1 MREIVLDSIVVPDFG
16 KPIIEP
22 RIPRKEYE
30 RRISLAREAMNK
42 KRLDALVVY
51 GDREHSA
58 NMAFLCG
65 YDPRFEESLL
75 VLPRD
80 GVSTLMVGNEGW
92 GYADVALQIEVE
104 KMLVQCFSLIGQPR
118 DRMKELTLFMR
129 EAGIRQSMKVG
140 VVGWKYFTEADFAN
154 PGNALEIPSYLAD
167 SLREIVGPSGVVVN
181 ANDIL
186 MDPDNGLRVS
196 NSADQI
202 ATFEFAATVA
212 SEGVREMIEKVEP
225 GMTEYEAVQLMKFNG
240 IPLSCHVMLSTGRRA
255 SYGLPS
261 PSMKTIER
269 GDPLTTGLGLWGTLI
284 CRQGYVVEG
293 PSELAGIQPSYLKE
307 VCAPYFSLVV
317 DWYESMRIGATG
329 GEIQNK
335 VDATGFPLAL
345 NPGHLIHIDEW
356 MSTPFYK
363 GSKCVLKSGMAI
375 QVDMIPRMA
384 PDMFGTNLED
394 TIVMADE
401 ELRQDLETKY
411 PETFKRIERRRN
423 FITEILN
430 VKIKPEIIPLS
441 NYPAVLRPFL
451 LDRTRILRVVR

>member
-1 MREIVLDSIVVPDFG
+1 MREIVLDSIEVPDFG
-16 KPIIEP
+16 SPTMEP
-22 RIPRKEYE
+22 RIPRGEYE
-30 RRISLAREAMNK
+30 RRIFLVKEAMSK
-42 KRLDALVVY
+42 KSLDALVVY

-75 VLPRD
+75 VLPRE
-80 GVSTLMVGNEGW
+80 GPSTLMVGNEGW
-92 GYADVALQIEVE
+92 GYADAALQIEVE
-104 KMLVQCFSLIGQPR
+104 KVLVQCFSLIGQPR

-167 SLREIVGPSGVVVN
+167 SLREIVGPSGVVLNV
-181 ANDIL
+181 NDIL
-186 MDPDNGLRVS
+186 MDPDCGLRVS

-240 IPLSCHVMLSTGRRA
+240 MPLSCHLMLSTGRRA

-269 GDPLTTGLGLWGTLI
+269 GDPLTTGRGLWGTLT

-293 PSELAGIQPSYLKE
+293 PSELAGIQRSYLKE

-329 GEIQNK
+329 GEIQDT
-335 VDATGFPLAL
+335 VDAAGFPLAL
-345 NPGHLIHIDEW
+345 NPVISPIS
-356 MSTPFYK
+356 MS
-363 GSKCVLKSGMAI
+363 G
-375 QVDMIPRMA
+375 
-384 PDMFGTNLED
+384 
-394 TIVMADE
+394 
-401 ELRQDLETKY
+401 
-411 PETFKRIERRRN
+411 
-423 FITEILN
+423 
-430 VKIKPEIIPLS
+430 
-441 NYPAVLRPFL
+441 
-451 LDRTRILRVVR
+451 

>member
-1 MREIVLDSIVVPDFG
+1 LREIVLDSIEVPDFG
-16 KPIIEP
+16 SPTMEP
-22 RIPRKEYE
+22 RIPRGEYE
-30 RRISLAREAMNK
+30 RRISLAKEAMSK
-42 KRLDALVVY
+42 KNLDALVVY
-51 GDREHSA
+51 GDREHNA

-75 VLPRD
+75 VLPRE
-80 GVSTLMVGNEGW
+80 GPSTLMVGNEGW
-92 GYADVALQIEVE
+92 GYADAALQIEVE
-104 KMLVQCFSLIGQPR
+104 KVLVQCFSLIGQPR
-118 DRMKELTLFMR
+118 DRMKEITLFMK
-129 EAGIRQSMKVG
+129 EAGIRQSKKVG
-140 VVGWKYFTEADFAN
+140 AVGWKYFTEADFAN
-154 PGNALEIPSYLAD
+154 PRNALEIPSYLAD

-186 MDPDNGLRVS
+186 MDPDYGLRVS
-196 NSADQI
+196 NGAEQI

-212 SEGVREMIEKVEP
+212 SEGVREVIEKVEP

-240 IPLSCHVMLSTGRRA
+240 MPLSCHLMLSTGRRA
-255 SYGLPS
+255 SHGLPS

-269 GDPLTTGLGLWGTLI
+269 GDPLTTALGLWGALI

-293 PSELAGIQPSYLKE
+293 PSELAGIQPTYLKE
-307 VCAPYFSLVV
+307 VCIPYFSLVV
-317 DWYESMRIGATG
+317 DWYESMGIGATG
-329 GEIQNK
+329 GEIQDK

-356 MSTPFYK
+356 MSTPFYR

-375 QVDMIPRMA
+375 QVDMIPKVG

-394 TIVMADE
+394 TMVMADE

-423 FITEILN
+423 FVTGVLN
-430 VKIKPEIIPLS
+430 VKIRPEIMPLS

-451 LDRTRILRVVR
+451 LDRTRILRAVR

>member
-1 MREIVLDSIVVPDFG
+1 MNN
-16 KPIIEP
+16 
-22 RIPRKEYE
+22 
-30 RRISLAREAMNK
+30 RRF
-42 KRLDALVVY
+42 DALVVY

-58 NMAFLCG
+58 NMTFLCG

-75 VLPRD
+75 ILPRE
-80 GVSTLMVGNEGW
+80 GACTLMVGNEGW
-92 GYADVALQIEVE
+92 AYADAALQIEVD
-104 KMLVQCFSLIGQPR
+104 KVLVQCFSLIGQPR
-118 DRMKELTLFMR
+118 HRMKELTLFMR

-140 VVGWKYFTEADFAN
+140 VVGWKYFTEMDFAN
-154 PGNALEIPSYLAD
+154 PRNALEIPSYLAD
-167 SLREIVGPSGVVVN
+167 TLREIVGPKGLVLN

-186 MDPDNGLRVS
+186 MDPDYGLRVS

-212 SEGVREMIEKVEP
+212 SEGVREAIEKVEP

-240 IPLSCHVMLSTGRRA
+240 MPLSCHVMLSTGRRA

-269 GDPLTTGLGLWGTLI
+269 GDPFTTALGLWGTLI
-284 CRQGYVVEG
+284 CRQGYVVED
-293 PSELAGIQPSYLKE
+293 PSELEDIQPSYLKE
-307 VCAPYFSLVV
+307 ICAPYFSLVV

-356 MSTPFYK
+356 MSTPFYE
-363 GSKCVLKSGMAI
+363 GSKCVVKSGMAI
-375 QVDMIPRMA
+375 QMDMIPRMA
-384 PDMFGTNLED
+384 PGMFGTNLED
-394 TIVMADE
+394 TIVIADE
-401 ELRQDLETKY
+401 KLRQDLETKY
-411 PETFKRIERRRN
+411 PETIKRIELRRN

-451 LDRTRILRVVR
+451 LDRNRILRVVR